1 MKKQKRVSLSLKMNL
16 LIIFIILLV
25 SVGLVGISYH
35 VHSQKIASF
44 YYAQAE
50 HAAQAAKDMII
61 HEFVEHL
68 KEEITSEEFQKIRA
82 EALAAN
88 DEEIIRNWM
97 LSRPSCLDT
106 RQSETFVTDIIM
118 YGGNAED
125 ISLYSEYESL
135 IGNLE
140 DTIALFDINYAY
152 IGVFSEDRLIII
164 ADPSEP
170 LFSIGTPAQEQDDF
184 KQYYDDK
191 FVPSTI
197 YYMKEY
203 GWLCSSYIVLDEINE
218 GQKLGFVG
226 VDIEMDDIV
235 RSQQKFLVNSAV
247 YVILFTTAATLVS
260 IYLMNL
266 TTVKPL
272 QQLAQATK
280 GFADDDDELTRND
293 VIQLPIRSNDEIG
306 DLYEQIRAMQT
317 RIIDYT
323 GHITQITAERERAG
337 TELRMAENI
346 QRSQLP
352 DTFPAF
358 PNRTEFDLYASMT
371 PTREVGGDFYDF
383 FLLDDNHL
391 ALVIA
396 DVSDKGVPAA
406 LFMMSSKML
415 INYRAHQGGTPAE
428 ILTEVNAQIC
438 KNNRSKMFV
447 TVWMGILDLTTGVMK
462 CTNAGHEYPVL
473 RGSDGVFRIFRD
485 KHKLVIG
492 GLPHTKYED
501 YELKLEPGDAIFV
514 YTDGVPEA
522 NNAAGEQYGMERME
536 KALNRSPL
544 ESPERIL
551 EQVRADV
558 DSFADGTKQ
567 FDDLTMLCLEYKG
580 NNRR

>member
-140 DTIALFDINYAY
+140 DTISLFDINYAY

-558 DSFADGTKQ
+558 DSFVDGTKQ

>member
-558 DSFADGTKQ
+558 DSFVDGTKQ

>member
-106 RQSETFVTDIIM
+106 GQSETFVTDIIM

-415 INYRAHQGGTPAE
+415 IKIGRAH
-428 ILTEVNAQIC
+428 V
-438 KNNRSKMFV
+438 
-447 TVWMGILDLTTGVMK
+447 
-462 CTNAGHEYPVL
+462 
-473 RGSDGVFRIFRD
+473 
-485 KHKLVIG
+485 
-492 GLPHTKYED
+492 
-501 YELKLEPGDAIFV
+501 
-514 YTDGVPEA
+514 
-522 NNAAGEQYGMERME
+522 
-536 KALNRSPL
+536 
-544 ESPERIL
+544 
-551 EQVRADV
+551 
-558 DSFADGTKQ
+558 
-567 FDDLTMLCLEYKG
+567 
-580 NNRR
+580 